1 MKLIDL
7 TVQNFL
13 NEVDSKSPAPG
24 GGSVSS
30 LVSALGCT
38 LGRMVAH
45 LTFNKKAY
53 KELTEIDRNKFEKS
67 FNELDFFRSKLEE
80 LVDKDTEAYNLVM
93 SAYKLPKETKMDI
106 EVRTKAIENNLKL
119 AIDTPLEICRLSQNA
134 LKNLKDILEYG
145 NKNAITDLGVSAILL
160 FSGIEGGILNVK
172 VNLLSLKDEVF
183 KKEILNELEEIQ
195 LNSKALRDEILETV
209 NNSL

>member
-160 FSGIEGGILNVK
+160 FSGIEGGMLNVK

-195 LNSKALRDEILETV
+195 LNSKKLRDEILETV